1 MNKDTS
7 ACFCHNHLKER
18 IVTVKAVGDLMVH
31 KKSAAVIAML
41 VIASPQQMLNTFYT
55 RRVSNISKDI
65 HESCVNCTMFR
76 S

>member
-7 ACFCHNHLKER
+7 ACFCHNHPKER

-41 VIASPQQMLNTFYT
+41 VIPSPQQMLNTFYT

-65 HESCVNCTMFR
+65 HESCVNCTMF
-76 S
+76 SS

>member
-7 ACFCHNHLKER
+7 ACFCHNHLTKKR

-31 KKSAAVIAML
+31 KKSAAAIAML
-41 VIASPQQMLNTFYT
+41 VIASPQQMLTTFYT

-65 HESCVNCTMFR
+65 HEE
-76 S
+76 

>member
-7 ACFCHNHLKER
+7 ACFCHNHPKER

-41 VIASPQQMLNTFYT
+41 VIASPRRILN
-55 RRVSNISKDI
+55 R
-65 HESCVNCTMFR
+65 C
-76 S
+76 